1 MNTTYQSHRT
11 SGFARLQDWGRIM
24 KVECRV
30 QERLLM
36 IMNYVIFLDRVGLT
50 FILKRD
56 YSKSDSCSKQ
66 ILSRSFMFNM

>member
-1 MNTTYQSHRT
+1 
-11 SGFARLQDWGRIM
+11 M
-24 KVECRV
+24 KVKCRV

-36 IMNYVIFLDRVGLT
+36 IMNYIIFLDRVGLA

-56 YSKSDSCSKQ
+56 YSKSDSYSKQ